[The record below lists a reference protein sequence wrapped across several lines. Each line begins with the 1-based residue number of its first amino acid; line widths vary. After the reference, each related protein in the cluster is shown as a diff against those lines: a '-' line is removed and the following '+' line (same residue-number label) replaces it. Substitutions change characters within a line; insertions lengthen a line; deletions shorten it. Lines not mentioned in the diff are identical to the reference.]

1 MWIYLEVVVGDSSTD
16 ELTVEIV
23 VSGVD
28 VPDAGVRVGVA
39 VCASTE
45 GTIYKTNYNQNIW
58 TQCFQIR
65 VGLYIN
71 ANPVI
76 FAYNTGLPYT

>member
-1 MWIYLEVVVGDSSTD
+1 MWIYLEIVVGDSSTD

-39 VCASTE
+39 VCASAE
-45 GTIYKTNYNQNIW
+45 GTIYKK
-58 TQCFQIR
+58 
-65 VGLYIN
+65 L
-71 ANPVI
+71 
-76 FAYNTGLPYT
+76 

>member
-39 VCASTE
+39 VRASAE
-45 GTIYKTNYNQNIW
+45 GTIYKKN
-58 TQCFQIR
+58 
-65 VGLYIN
+65 L
-71 ANPVI
+71 
-76 FAYNTGLPYT
+76 